1 MLKEIFVQ
9 SYYPQVKEAGIK
21 YGINPVVLLA
31 QIAIETGWGE
41 SVLCKEHFNFGGL
54 TSFGKPSEFW
64 PGTKVQLCE
73 KGLTYRSYPD
83 ARSGILDMA
92 RLLRS
97 SEFLDLDR
105 RVADHIQ
112 QRLVVPDVRFERC
125 DVDVA
130 DQHGVA
136 REGLFA
142 LRPFCELIEESE
154 LVLEFRVDR
163 GVRFVAA
170 GGHVEIV

>member
-9 SYYPQVKEAGIK
+9 SYYPQVKEAGVK

-54 TSFGKPSEFW
+54 TGFGKPSEFW

-97 SEFLDLDR
+97 SYAPACNVSNVPAAYAQEIAYSRYISEVNGDNRQNYKRMLIR
-105 RVADHIQ
+105 ISADME
-112 QRLVVPDVRFERC
+112 RLI
-125 DVDVA
+125 
-130 DQHGVA
+130 
-136 REGLFA
+136 A
-142 LRPFCELIEESE
+142 LQFPE
-154 LVLEFRVDR
+154 
-163 GVRFVAA
+163 
-170 GGHVEIV
+170 

>member
-54 TSFGKPSEFW
+54 TGFGKPSEFW

-97 SEFLDLDR
+97 SYASACNVSNVPAAYAQEIAYSRYISEVNGDNRDNYKQL
-105 RVADHIQ
+105 
-112 QRLVVPDVRFERC
+112 LVKLS
-125 DVDVA
+125 A
-130 DQHGVA
+130 T
-136 REGLFA
+136 LSKLIA
-142 LRPFCELIEESE
+142 LQFPEHK
-154 LVLEFRVDR
+154 D
-163 GVRFVAA
+163 
-170 GGHVEIV
+170 